1 MLIRHWKIESH
12 LNRAINLKLSNSDLP
27 ELKFDEGQLDQKYTL
42 ELVRNKN
49 FLYLLQTDSTFKD
62 FIQSCCRGLDIQEKE
77 DSGMS

>member
-1 MLIRHWKIESH
+1 MEDRIG
-12 LNRAINLKLSNSDLP
+12 AINLKLSNSDLP

-42 ELVRNKN
+42 ELLKIKI
-49 FLYLLQTDSTFKD
+49 LYLLQTDSTFKD